1 MLTESK
7 IEELKVEYAE
17 WLDEEQGIG
26 CTEDDIVR
34 TSDTVQGFIDAC
46 REYRSIDTDTFKGM
60 TVTIVEGSQRS
71 KGESRVDL
79 YILDVEEHV
88 RLVLA

>member
-1 MLTESK
+1 MRTESE
-7 IEELKVEYAE
+7 IQELKVEFAE
-17 WLDEEQGIG
+17 YLDEEQSIG

-34 TSDTVQGFIDAC
+34 TADTVQGFIDAC
-46 REYRSIDTDTFKGM
+46 REYQSIDTDTFKGM
-60 TVTIVEGSQRS
+60 TVTIIEGSQRH
-71 KGESRVDL
+71 KGERRTDL